1 MIFLSSKTLTR
12 LRRLLWKD
20 QGVNSQYLWW
30 WWSYSCQT
38 LLATG
43 LWWDCELFWSRL
55 VRLSLICFE
64 NCVFWHLFSRSGWQL
79 RHDYNT
85 WGERIAGPRGGYVAA
100 SQVVPRH
107 WPGGGSRSQN
117 TTNILNTSTV
127 WISNVSVSADHVCLV
142 RCQKKWSGGWN
153 ERDTWATVALR
164 WHHFAPLVG
173 LAWSVEPVWGKKNIL
188 KTWTDQR
195 LTEAVTKFNNNNI
208 LETLAR
214 HRMQRRGNRFCRWC
228 WINCVHLIE
237 YMSFCIE
244 HLVLSL
250 IMIIYYLI
258 SIVFSVRHIFFSSP
272 GLLPSE

>member
-12 LRRLLWKD
+12 PRTLLWKD

-142 RCQKKWSGGWN
+142 RCQKKWSGGWKW
-153 ERDTWATVALR
+153 ERYLGNGGSSLTPLR
-164 WHHFAPLVG
+164 PPR
-173 LAWSVEPVWGKKNIL
+173 WSCLIRRTCLGEEKHSENLDRSTFDRNIH
-188 KTWTDQR
+188 K
-195 LTEAVTKFNNNNI
+195 I
-208 LETLAR
+208 
-214 HRMQRRGNRFCRWC
+214 
-228 WINCVHLIE
+228 
-237 YMSFCIE
+237 
-244 HLVLSL
+244 
-250 IMIIYYLI
+250 
-258 SIVFSVRHIFFSSP
+258 
-272 GLLPSE
+272 